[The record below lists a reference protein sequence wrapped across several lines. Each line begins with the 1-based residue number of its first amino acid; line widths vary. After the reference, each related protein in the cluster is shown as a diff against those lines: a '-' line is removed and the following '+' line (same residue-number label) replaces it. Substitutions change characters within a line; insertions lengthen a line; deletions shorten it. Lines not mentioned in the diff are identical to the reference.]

1 MARVMLVQPWNFHDE
16 GVVHDDLINEWRN
29 APYSI
34 VLLGTMLRDQGHEV
48 RVVDLIERLITNRG
62 NLRRTLDRLGDEI
75 WDFRPD
81 IFGVGF
87 FSIHYFEVL
96 KLVQFA
102 RDMCRRAGVRTKF
115 IAGGIHASTEP
126 MRTLRDLDFDY
137 VFVGEAEISLS
148 KFCDGVDPKE
158 IKGVIARET
167 PLPAEAASPGGRT
180 IIPLEVQAAG
190 PARLGTLTFDHKAE
204 TLEDLDSLPY
214 PDYSL
219 VNYRFYA
226 QPNRAKFRRF
236 EAKSLDIIMGRG
248 CVYRC
253 AFCAYNA
260 LSSVRFHS
268 AAYLAGE
275 VEYLQANFGIDSFY
289 FMDSTIGNNQP
300 LLYRLCDEFERSG
313 LYRQIRWNG
322 CMRPNQ
328 INRPLLTRLIEA
340 GCWHLFY
347 GFESG
352 SDRVLKL
359 MAKDTKQAD
368 NEKAAILHRAM
379 EAPYT
384 ASMLM
389 GYPGEREE
397 DILLSIDFIKRHKPP
412 VCGFNWYIPLPGSPD
427 YDRLKTQGLIDRD
440 DPWEWRKIGEIA
452 SQARLFCDVPRDRFI
467 ELYNYGQTYC
477 NKLTH
482 DYGVWGCIAPVGS
495 DVGLPVDLAPPSP
508 DVVLAAQQIL

>member
-16 GVVHDDLINEWRN
+16 DIVHDDLVNEWRN

-34 VLLGTMLRDQGHEV
+34 VLLGTMLRGQGHHV

-62 NLRRTLDRLGDEI
+62 SLGRTLDRLGDEI
-75 WDFRPD
+75 RDFKPE

-87 FSIHYFEVL
+87 FSIHYFEVQ

-102 RDMCRRAGVRTKF
+102 RDVCRRAGLQTRF

-126 MRTLRDLDFDY
+126 VRTLNDLDFDH
-137 VFVGEAEISLS
+137 VFIGEAEISLS
-148 KFCDGVDPKE
+148 KFCGGVDPKR
-158 IKGVIARET
+158 IQGIIGRDDS
-167 PLPAEAASPGGRT
+167 PPGGPTLAGGRS
-180 IIPLEVQAAG
+180 IIPLETHAAG
-190 PARLGTLTFDHKAE
+190 PARLGTLTFEHKAE

-219 VNYRFYA
+219 VNYQFYA
-226 QPNRAKFRRF
+226 QPNRAKFRTF

-275 VEYLQANFGIDSFY
+275 VEYLKTNFDIDSFY

-300 LLYRLCDEFERSG
+300 LLYQLCDEFERRG
-313 LYRQIRWNG
+313 LHRRIRWNG

-328 INRPLLTRLIEA
+328 ISRRLLTRLMEA

-352 SDRVLKL
+352 SERVLKL
-359 MAKDTKQAD
+359 MAKDTKASD
-368 NEKAAILHRAM
+368 NEKAATLHRDM

-427 YDRLKTQGLIDRD
+427 YDRLKAQGLIDRD

-452 SQARLFCDVPRDRFI
+452 SQARLFCDVPRDRFMD
-467 ELYNYGQTYC
+467 LYNHAQTYC

-495 DVGLPVDLAPPSP
+495 AIGLADDAAPP
-508 DVVLAAQQIL
+508 DREVALASQQIL

>member
-1 MARVMLVQPWNFHDE
+1 MARVMLLQPWNFHDE
-16 GVVHDDLINEWRN
+16 GIVHDDLLNEWRN

-34 VLLGTMLRDQGHEV
+34 VLLGTLLRKQGHQV
-48 RVVDLIERLITNRG
+48 RVIDLIERLITNRG
-62 NLRRTLDRLGDEI
+62 DLPRTLNNLEEEMKT
-75 WDFRPD
+75 FKPD

-102 RDMCRRAGVRTKF
+102 RSVSKRLGLSTTF

-126 MRTLRDLDFDY
+126 VLTLRDLDFDY
-137 VFVGEAEISLS
+137 VFVGEAEISLQ
-148 KFCDGVDPKE
+148 KFCDGGDPKS
-158 IKGVIARET
+158 IPGVLGRDGAG
-167 PLPAEAASPGGRT
+167 AGGRQAVGALGAV
-180 IIPLEVQAAG
+180 IQLESKASG
-190 PARLGTLTFDHKAE
+190 PARLGTLSSSIKSE

-219 VNYRFYA
+219 VNYQFYA
-226 QPNRAKFRRF
+226 QPNRAHFRRF
-236 EAKSLDIIMGRG
+236 TAKSLDIIMGRG

-268 AAYLAGE
+268 ARYLAGE
-275 VEYLQANFGIDSFY
+275 VDYLRRNCGIDSFY

-300 LLYRLCDEFERSG
+300 LLYEICDEMEERG
-313 LYRQIRWNG
+313 LHKTIRWNG

-328 INRPLLTRLIEA
+328 INRPLLKRLLEA

-352 SDRVLKL
+352 SERVLKL
-359 MAKDTKQAD
+359 MAKDTKAID
-368 NEKAAILHRAM
+368 NEKAATLHREM

-427 YDRLKTQGLIDRD
+427 YDRLKADGLIDRD
-440 DPWEWRKIGEIA
+440 DPQEWRKIGEIA
-452 SQARLFCDVPRDRFI
+452 SQARLFCDVPRERFLQ
-467 ELYNYGQTYC
+467 LYNHAQTYC

-482 DYGVWGCIAPVGS
+482 DYGVWGCIAPHDAPVG
-495 DVGLPVDLAPPSP
+495 VEEAIPPPSEP
-508 DVVLAAQQIL
+508 ALHGL

>member
-1 MARVMLVQPWNFHDE
+1 MGRVMLVQPWNFHDE
-16 GVVHDDLINEWRN
+16 GVVHDDLMNEWRN

-34 VLLGTMLRDQGHEV
+34 VLLGTMLRDKGHDI
-48 RVVDLIERLITNRG
+48 RVVDLIERLVTGRG
-62 NLRRTLDRLGDEI
+62 DLKTTLERFSDEI
-75 WDFRPD
+75 RAFKPD
-81 IFGVGF
+81 IIGIGF
-87 FSIHYFEVL
+87 FSIHYVEVQ
-96 KLVQFA
+96 KLVRLC
-102 RDMCRRAGVRTKF
+102 RDVCRRAGLSTTF

-126 MRTLRDLDFDY
+126 VLTLRDLDFDY

-148 KFCDGVDPKE
+148 QFCDGAEPKS
-158 IKGVIARET
+158 IQGVLGREEAFGGAAR
-167 PLPAEAASPGGRT
+167 PNLGF
-180 IIPLEVQAAG
+180 IPLESRATA
-190 PARLGTLTFDHKAE
+190 PAWQGTLTFPHKSE
-204 TLEDLDSLPY
+204 TLHDLDSLPY
-214 PDYSL
+214 PDYGL
-219 VNYRFYA
+219 VNYQFYA

-236 EAKSLDIIMGRG
+236 ASKNLDIIMGRG

-268 AAYLAGE
+268 AEYLVDE
-275 VEYLQANFGIDSFY
+275 VEYLKTNFGIDSFY

-300 LLYRLCDEFERSG
+300 LLYEICDRMQERG
-313 LYRQIRWNG
+313 LDKTMRWNG

-328 INRPLLTRLIEA
+328 ISRRLLTRLLQA

-359 MAKDTKQAD
+359 MAKDCKQID
-368 NEKAAILHRAM
+368 NEKAATLHRDM

-427 YDRLKTQGLIDRD
+427 YDRLKGQGLIDRD
-440 DPWEWRKIGEIA
+440 DPAEWRKIGEIA
-452 SQARLFCDVPRDRFI
+452 SQARLFCDVPRERFM
-467 ELYNYGQTYC
+467 ELFNYGQSFC
-477 NKLTH
+477 NKLVN
-482 DYGVWGCIAPVGS
+482 DYGVWGCIAPH
-495 DVGLPVDLAPPSP
+495 DVDIEVPDPLPTPVASLP
-508 DVVLAAQQIL
+508 DVAQGQML

>member
-1 MARVMLVQPWNFHDE
+1 DIPFDSHLGIVLVTLNKRLNQRLYRRRIERRQECWDGLTFVRQSALRRHLAARGYDAAFNRRMLEHAIVRLRQDPVFSARMPRPLRLAARLLTWSAVTAALARVPPRFQTPMEFVLSKERGRHRSRGKDTVKVMARVMLVQPWNFHDE
-16 GVVHDDLINEWRN
+16 GVGHEDLINEWRN

-87 FSIHYFEVL
+87 FSIHYIEVL

-340 GCWHLFY
+340 
-347 GFESG
+347 
-352 SDRVLKL
+352 
-359 MAKDTKQAD
+359 
-368 NEKAAILHRAM
+368 
-379 EAPYT
+379 
-384 ASMLM
+384 
-389 GYPGEREE
+389 
-397 DILLSIDFIKRHKPP
+397 
-412 VCGFNWYIPLPGSPD
+412 
-427 YDRLKTQGLIDRD
+427 
-440 DPWEWRKIGEIA
+440 
-452 SQARLFCDVPRDRFI
+452 
-467 ELYNYGQTYC
+467 
-477 NKLTH
+477 
-482 DYGVWGCIAPVGS
+482 
-495 DVGLPVDLAPPSP
+495 
-508 DVVLAAQQIL
+508 